1 MQVNLDRIPGKY
13 ILRRYTRDAK
23 KDLTL
28 DRMDKK
34 LQGKDGETYRQRHN
48 RLFRSALKLITRAI
62 MSSFGTDKADDAMN
76 DAYQVILHA
85 QPDIDFYQHADR
97 KVCQTF
103 ITLVLYQHVN
113 I

>member
-1 MQVNLDRIPGKY
+1 MQVNLDHILAKY
-13 ILRRYTRDAK
+13 ILRQYTRDAK
-23 KDLTL
+23 KDLPF

-103 ITLVLYQHVN
+103 ITSLFYQHVN